1 MSHQT
6 RQTKSPAKA
15 AARRYPTQ
23 KGSEG
28 VHELNRLTHIA
39 QINYILIKTR
49 NQTQYKVL
57 IVGKINLSHKT
68 TTADIARFLEIAK
81 NDFELKALID
91 EIRRQ
96 GKRVF
101 SDGFSIRLD
110 ETIMSK
116 NFRNRVFIRIS

>member
-1 MSHQT
+1 MTHQT

-28 VHELNRLTHIA
+28 IHELNGLTHVA
-39 QINYILIKTR
+39 QRYYILIKKW

-57 IVGKINLSHKT
+57 IVREINLSHKT

-81 NDFELKALID
+81 NDFDLKARID

-101 SDGFSIRLD
+101 GDGFNIRLD

-116 NFRNRVFIRIS
+116 NFRNRVFIRIA